1 MPLLALF
8 PMLCVCE
15 KLDFQKSFVFNAV
28 EVKDKDEKKNL
39 LHTALCRN
47 IAGDGLDMN
56 EPKFKV
62 KDLP

>member
-1 MPLLALF
+1 
-8 PMLCVCE
+8 MLCVCE

-28 EVKDKDEKKNL
+28 LEEVKEKDANTCF
-39 LHTALCRN
+39 TAFCRN
-47 IAGDGLDMN
+47 FAGDGLDMN